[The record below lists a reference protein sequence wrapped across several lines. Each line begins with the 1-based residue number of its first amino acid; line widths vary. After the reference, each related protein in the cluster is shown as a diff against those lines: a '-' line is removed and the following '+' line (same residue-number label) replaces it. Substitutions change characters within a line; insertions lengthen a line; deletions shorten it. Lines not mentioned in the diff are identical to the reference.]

1 MDLFIRHGYR
11 KHELAALNRCRIYLQ
26 VVTLSD
32 IVSGDRLNVLDCI
45 FLGKR
50 IGREDRY
57 EWPAQ
62 GRPSKIYWNKWNYAL
77 AE

>member
-11 KHELAALNRCRIYLQ
+11 KHDLAALNQCRIYLR

-32 IVSGDRLNVLDCI
+32 IMSGDGLKVLECI
-45 FLGKR
+45 FLVKR
-50 IGREDRY
+50 TGREDRY

-62 GRPSKIYWNKWNYAL
+62 GR
-77 AE
+77 